1 MAKAKRKG
9 KPKAA
14 VTMKGAIVDCA
25 HAQCERTLDEAGRV
39 TAVSCTAGARAK
51 LTEDDLPRRAR
62 WALVDRDAALDA
74 LRQFDVA
81 TLADLERR
89 AGVAVGRPE
98 EGPGEAT
105 RDGYPTS
112 VRRSERGSAA
122 RRCNGE
128 DLVGGRVVRCDEL
141 AVPGRLGC
149 GRHSSENDEVT
160 ELLPGPT
167 YADPAG
173 EYAVAEGTET
183 STTPEAVRR
192 IHEQLRRAAR
202 HARLAAA
209 LMRDLKRNPLG
220 ARGSSVGI
228 CQACEATVTGVGE
241 DRLKYG
247 FCPADAK
254 AWERYRASWDGP
266 GAPDRMAFIA
276 SRRERRAS

>member
-1 MAKAKRKG
+1 MAKAKHK

-14 VTMKGAIVDCA
+14 VTMKAGAIVDCG
-25 HAQCERTLDEAGRV
+25 HAQCERTFDDDGRV
-39 TAVSCTAGARAK
+39 IAVTCTAGTRPK

-89 AGVAVGRPE
+89 AGASVGRPE

-105 RDGYPTS
+105 RDGYPES
-112 VRRSERGSAA
+112 VRRSERGTSA

-149 GRHSSENDEVT
+149 ARHSTEDDEVT

-167 YADPAG
+167 YSDPAG
-173 EYAVAEGTET
+173 EYAAAEGTET

-202 HARLAAA
+202 HARLAQL
-209 LMRDLKRNPLG
+209 LMRDLKRNPLS

-254 AWERYRASWDGP
+254 AWERYRSSWPGP

-276 SRRERRAS
+276 SRREKRAS